1 MKIFSTNLFDLVD
14 GSSLPRPKSVLQ
26 VGASGGQEVHFF
38 REHGVQAGLFIEPL
52 DYPFE
57 VLSQNCKNIKGFF
70 PLKAIALSLDDK
82 TVVFH
87 VASNAG
93 MSSSILPPKSH
104 IESYPHV
111 KFEDTLELQGYT
123 LDTLVSRSAKN
134 FLGCPFCFDLIYI
147 DVQGAELEVFKGASF
162 QLQSARYVFT
172 EVGLG
177 GGYQND
183 VELETLIGFLRAFGF
198 RLLALEVG
206 ARTGYGNAFFAR
218 L

>member
-1 MKIFSTNLFDLVD
+1 MKIFSVNLFDLID
-14 GSSLPRPKSVLQ
+14 ASSLHKPTSVLQ
-26 VGASGGQEVHFF
+26 VGASGGQEVQFF
-38 REHGVQAGLFIEPL
+38 REHGVKTGLFIEPL

-57 VLSQNCKNIKGFF
+57 VLSQNCKGIDGFF
-70 PLKAIALSLDDK
+70 PLKALVLGLDSK
-82 TVVFH
+82 TVAFH

-111 KFEDTLELQGYT
+111 KFEDILELKGYT
-123 LDTLVSRSAKN
+123 LDTLVSRSAQN
-134 FLGCPFCFDLIYI
+134 FSGCPFCFDLIYI

-177 GGYQND
+177 GGYCND

-198 RLLALEVG
+198 RLLALEIG